1 MMSDVLEGQQVLI
14 VQLKMQ
20 SQNIPCWNGKLVFA
34 QNVCKY
40 VGSTSRNLIENPGFA
55 FMQKVIRAVLY
66 VKPALELFDRQK
78 LVWSGLQ
85 EKQYVLNLIV
95 LFDQVGSWIDQV
107 FGRNLI
113 FHIWWEINRP
123 DFMKNP
129 TNRIRNSSVRAY
141 EVLYQAIFIF
151 CNSSFCRD
159 LVFVKVSWKNL
170 RCRRQ
175 EHIAT
180 DKIRWKSEK

>member
-1 MMSDVLEGQQVLI
+1 
-14 VQLKMQ
+14 MQ
-20 SQNIPCWNGKLVFA
+20 CAYVRMEKVGL
-34 QNVCKY
+34 CKY

-107 FGRNLI
+107 FGRN
-113 FHIWWEINRP
+113 
-123 DFMKNP
+123 
-129 TNRIRNSSVRAY
+129 
-141 EVLYQAIFIF
+141 
-151 CNSSFCRD
+151 
-159 LVFVKVSWKNL
+159 
-170 RCRRQ
+170 
-175 EHIAT
+175 
-180 DKIRWKSEK
+180 